1 MVVNSKITT
10 KSIIED
16 AFTILVWTNQDRE
29 YGMGIGPFPTTVGIW
44 YRHGTLVVWEWDIFL
59 YLFGVK
65 VVAILSMCVPV
76 LDADGGSPLVAAD
89 LRDGVIPQP

>member
-1 MVVNSKITT
+1 MPLQYTSLDQSGQRVWYGN
-10 KSIIED
+10 E
-16 AFTILVWTNQDRE
+16 TIS
-29 YGMGIGPFPTTVGIW
+29 TTVGIW
-44 YRHGTLVVWEWDIFL
+44 YRNGTLVVWEWDIFL